1 LPIAIGLEPAILLF
15 SMTNKQIYIFDN
27 YDRQSEVV
35 ASNEDEAF
43 EIAEQMCK
51 EEGWSTEV
59 LEIVDQYDYN
69 FSVEMNL

>member
-1 LPIAIGLEPAILLF
+1 
-15 SMTNKQIYIFDN
+15 MTNKQIYIFDN
-27 YDRQSEVV
+27 YDRQFEVV